1 MHLKLLS
8 NKDLKAMDALLESYG
23 GAKAISEKIDS
34 MQDYNK
40 RKMIAEGTGFGDLL
54 QKSEEYIQKFAK
66 VEDFIEANQ
75 LTFNKK
81 GICTTQVSG
90 FQGARPTFYA
100 IKDIAENG
108 SIFFPTE
115 MISVVG
121 LTDTYVYG
129 GDLITTL
136 AMAENLLGA
145 SKFCSTN
152 LIGTPLPEERFAR
165 IEKVTGETF
174 ERRDLGGGIS
184 QIIMKN
190 MGTPF
195 GNLGGVEV
203 GNNNH
208 LVYLDGITRAALET
222 GASFFLNPS
231 WSTIVAACYYAREIP
246 NLSFKISM
254 LLSTQNAIQLRMLMN
269 IFKEY
274 LREDGT
280 TPIYE
285 INIGNA
291 ATAETFI
298 QCSKEMEASGLGISL
313 AAHLRINPDLG
324 MEDYNW
330 TENAHKVLDAGRD
343 ITIKYESDGEARPF
357 DTMEA
362 YFIPDEERNEKAELI
377 GNVIYYKCVRCDKDA
392 KEIMQ
397 AGHETRYANVSLRR
411 KKD

>member
-1 MHLKLLS
+1 LLRE
-8 NKDLKAMDALLESYG
+8 KDSEIFWK
-23 GAKAISEKIDS
+23 KSEK
-34 MQDYNK
+34 YV
-40 RKMIAEGTGFGDLL
+40 
-54 QKSEEYIQKFAK
+54 QKFAK
-66 VEDFIEANQ
+66 VEEFIEANQ
-75 LTFNKK
+75 LTFDKK
-81 GICTTQVSG
+81 GVCTTQVSG

-100 IKDIAENG
+100 IKDITENG
-108 SIFFPTE
+108 NVLFPAE

-136 AMAENLLGA
+136 ALAENLLGA

-152 LIGTPLPEERFAR
+152 LLGTPLPEERFSR
-165 IEKVTGETF
+165 VEGITGETF
-174 ERRDLGGGIS
+174 ERRDLGSGMS
-184 QIIMKN
+184 QIILKN
-190 MGTPF
+190 MGTPY

-222 GASFFLNPS
+222 GANFFLNPS

-254 LLSTQNAIQLRMLMN
+254 LLSTQNIIQLRMLMN

-298 QCSKEMEASGLGISL
+298 QCSKEMEASGLDISL

-324 MEDYNW
+324 MENFNW
-330 TENAHKVLDAGRD
+330 TDNAHKVLDSEKD

-362 YFIPDEERNEKAELI
+362 YFLSDEERNEKATLI
-377 GNVIYYKCVRCDKDA
+377 GNVIYYKCVRCDLDA
-392 KEIMQ
+392 KEIM
-397 AGHETRYANVSLRR
+397 ARGHEARFAKVSYAR
-411 KKD
+411 KKE